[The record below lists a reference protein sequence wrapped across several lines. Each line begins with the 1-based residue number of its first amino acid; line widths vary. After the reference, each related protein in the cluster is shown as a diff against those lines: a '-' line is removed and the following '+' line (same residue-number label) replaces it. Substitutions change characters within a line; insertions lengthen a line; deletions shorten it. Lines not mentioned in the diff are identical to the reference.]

1 MSRPMSWP
9 MPEVIPVFVVDGDVQ
24 ARRRVLQL
32 LRNDPMVRVAGAFGS
47 ISEAVAQSHEPAP
60 RLLLLDERMPERD
73 GFYLLASL
81 VNQGVLPY
89 VILMTARADR
99 SADAFVTGTIDH
111 LLKPFG
117 DDSFAQAIE
126 RAKTSILTANAGS
139 LPAMSP
145 QPAPWR
151 ARLLLSE
158 RGKLVVLPTRDIEF
172 VQAAAKHVR
181 IYAGGRCYAFRQS
194 LSELEGRLDPSSFIR
209 VHRSTLVNIEHLAEM
224 HPLFHGDCELV
235 LRRGT
240 RLTLSRR
247 YRDRLRPFL
256 LE

>member
-1 MSRPMSWP
+1 MFAVS
-9 MPEVIPVFVVDGDVQ
+9 EDIPALVVDGDAP

-32 LRNDPMVRVAGAFGS
+32 LRADPVVRVAGAFGCL
-47 ISEAVAQSHEPAP
+47 ADAAAQARELAP
-60 RLLLLDERMPERD
+60 RLLLLDDSMPER
-73 GFYLLASL
+73 GFFLLASL

-89 VILMTARADR
+89 VILMTERADR
-99 SADAFVTGTIDH
+99 SADSCGAGMIDH
-111 LLKPFG
+111 LCKPFG
-117 DDSFAQAIE
+117 DEDFAQAVA
-126 RAKTSILTANAGS
+126 RAKHSILAADVLAAPVPTTHAGV
-139 LPAMSP
+139 PAL
-145 QPAPWR
+145 PAPWR

-158 RGKLVVLPTRDIEF
+158 RGRLVVLPTRDIEF
-172 VQAAAKHVR
+172 VQAAARHVR

-240 RLTLSRR
+240 RLMLSRR